1 MLPLRERSRS
11 GNGRLV
17 QRIPVLCSSQR
28 RSTMVP
34 SEPNCR
40 AFHVKSSI
48 NLQLHRR
55 PGICQR
61 LARESLPRVEPDV
74 TPMTR
79 IFAIEPNPERAQA
92 LRQLIHDR
100 LGADL
105 VLADSTAA
113 AIAAMTKQGADLI
126 LTSILLPPNDDSQL
140 TNYLRECDQAG
151 KVPVLL
157 IPPVIEDH
165 QTLMPKPWWSRLARS
180 RKGSPPWP
188 PYDPEAGAGR
198 IRDAVLSMDEVESLV
213 DDGQSAP
220 ATVTALVC
228 FDKTPKNG

>member
-17 QRIPVLCSSQR
+17 QRIPVFCLLSGDPRWS
-28 RSTMVP
+28 P

-79 IFAIEPNPERAQA
+79 ILAIEPNPERAQA
-92 LRQLIHDR
+92 LRQLVHDR

-113 AIAAMTKQGADLI
+113 AIAAMTKQAADLI

-140 TNYLRECDQAG
+140 TELPARVRSGRQGSSASDSTCDRRPSNADA
-151 KVPVLL
+151 KNLVVP
-157 IPPVIEDH
+157 PGP
-165 QTLMPKPWWSRLARS
+165 QPKGLASVAAIRS
-180 RKGSPPWP
+180 RSRRRTHP
-188 PYDPEAGAGR
+188 GR
-198 IRDAVLSMDEVESLV
+198 RCANPI
-213 DDGQSAP
+213 DGR
-220 ATVTALVC
+220 
-228 FDKTPKNG
+228 G